1 MGMGTS
7 VSPRRSALHY
17 HKMGLQATVSEASP
31 HQLISLLLEGACQ
44 RIALAQACL
53 GQGETARK
61 GKAIAGACAIIAHLN
76 ESLDHAAGGE
86 IAARLSS
93 LYDWLL
99 RHLTQ
104 ANVDNDANALRESL
118 DILEGL
124 QSTWAAI
131 GATPHAMQTAH

>member
-1 MGMGTS
+1 MGMMHPS
-7 VSPRRSALHY
+7 HHRSALHY
-17 HKMGLQATVSEASP
+17 RKMGLQAKVSEASP

-53 GQGETARK
+53 GQGEMARK

-86 IAARLSS
+86 IAAGLSS

-104 ANVDNDANALRESL
+104 ANVDNDEGALRESL
-118 DILEGL
+118 DILEGIH
-124 QSTWAAI
+124 STWTAI
-131 GATPHAMQTAH
+131 GTTQYTLQTAN